1 LREPFYL
8 VVPASHSLSRRKT
21 VRLEDIP
28 KDSRFLLLKEGHCF
42 RDSTIAA
49 CEKSKLVPNVVFESG
64 QFSTILAMVAAG
76 TGISAVPRMAVQPAR
91 GCRFIRISSQGAA
104 RTLGIA
110 MLSRHFQ
117 TKAHKTFLQHLLR
130 AGAGFERPM

>member
-1 LREPFYL
+1 
-8 VVPASHSLSRRKT
+8 

-49 CEKSKLVPNVVFESG
+49 CENSKLVPNVVFESG

-76 TGISAVPRMAVQPAR
+76 TGISAVPRMAVQRAR
-91 GCRFIRISSQGAA
+91 GCRFIPISNQDAA
-104 RTLGIA
+104 RTLGVA
-110 MLSRHFQ
+110 RLNRHFQ
-117 TKAHKTFLQHLLR
+117 TKAQKTFLQHLLR
-130 AGAGFERPM
+130 AGR